1 MRIETK
7 ITLKEWVQIG
17 KEMFSGSSVMLVHLI
32 CVICLYF
39 AYKYYSLGSGKMFAY
54 YIILPVGLE
63 LLTQFTRYR
72 RLDSHKKFFIQEYS
86 GKELTLVYH
95 FNDKDF
101 MIENLLT
108 GDRTTYEYKI
118 LAEFRFTPDHLI
130 IAAYGRQF
138 FIFNRQ
144 TAEEQGLTDFL
155 LKKNPDIKTERKR
168 FLGIF

>member
-17 KEMFSGSSVMLVHLI
+17 KEMFSGSSMMLVHLI
-32 CVICLYF
+32 CVICIYF
-39 AYKYYSLGSGKMFAY
+39 ACKYYALGNGQMFAY
-54 YIILPVGLE
+54 YIILPIGLE
-63 LLTQFTRYR
+63 CLTLFTRYK

-86 GKELTLVYH
+86 DKELTLVYH

-108 GDRTTYEYKI
+108 GDKTTYEYKI
-118 LAEFRFTPDHLI
+118 LAEFRYTPDHII

-138 FIFNRQ
+138 FIFNRR
-144 TAEEQGLTDFL
+144 TAEEAGLTEFL
-155 LKKNPDIKTERKR
+155 LKKNPDIKTEKKR
-168 FLGIF
+168 IRG